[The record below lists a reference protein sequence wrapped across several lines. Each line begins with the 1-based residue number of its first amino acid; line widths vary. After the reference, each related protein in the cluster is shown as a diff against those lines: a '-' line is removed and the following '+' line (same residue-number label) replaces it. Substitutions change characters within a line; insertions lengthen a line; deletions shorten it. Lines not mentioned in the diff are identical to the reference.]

1 MRRFLYELS
10 EGWKIAA
17 SQMRSN
23 LMRSALTALGV
34 IIGIVAVTLMGTA
47 IGGIQVGFDKSMS
60 IFGDDVLYVGQW
72 PWRKVDDWWN
82 YRDRKKIKTE
92 YADALNRIIAMT
104 LNSNLMIAIPTSSVI
119 RSVKYADSE
128 VGNVLVRGTVS
139 DYIITSTFDFKEG
152 RFFNDL
158 ESRGGANVCVVG
170 YDVADALFPS
180 ASPIDKSVLIN
191 GQPFKIV
198 GVIARQGSF
207 LGLFSLDS
215 IVVMP
220 RPAFQ
225 KYFTAKSEADILVK
239 VKDKTKLAEA
249 KDELDGLMR
258 RVRGLPPEKN
268 DDFSIN
274 EQQALKSTL
283 DPIKNSIAI
292 AGLFITGLSL
302 FVGAI
307 GIMNITFVSVKE
319 RTKEIGTR
327 KALGARRRTVLLQF
341 LIESTALCLLGGF
354 IGITIAVFSI
364 ISVMTAIGALQ
375 NSIENGLSFL
385 GSNIFQFAK
394 YPANVN
400 IGGEIKKKYQNRRNI
415 SYRQALHYY
424 QLMEGD
430 AREICLKCFG
440 YELKG
445 QAVYNGVKTTPSL
458 LIVGTNRSFLTAN
471 AYTLGYGRNLNDEDV
486 NLARR
491 VIVVGKIIEKRLF
504 PHESPIGKVI
514 RVSGHTYTIIG
525 VLAEKGTSF
534 GQSQD
539 DLCIMPITRF
549 FEDYGE
555 AKRTVNIATQAFTQ
569 DTYNR
574 TFDRGID
581 AMRIARGLRP
591 DQPNDFEIY
600 SNDSL
605 KSAFV
610 SVAGYV
616 RVGAFV
622 ISFIALVAAGIG
634 IMNIMLVSVT
644 ERTKEIGVRKSI
656 GARSRDILRQFLTE
670 AVFISEAG
678 GVLGIILGIIVGDLL
693 AAWLK
698 MDLIFPY
705 GWAIA
710 GLLVCSAIGIG
721 FGLYPAYRAANLDP
735 IEALRYE

>member
-1 MRRFLYELS
+1 MALS
-10 EGWKIAA
+10 SLGANKLRA
-17 SQMRSN
+17 
-23 LMRSALTALGV
+23 ALT
-34 IIGIVAVTLMGTA
+34 
-47 IGGIQVGFDKSMS
+47 
-60 IFGDDVLYVGQW
+60 
-72 PWRKVDDWWN
+72 
-82 YRDRKKIKTE
+82 
-92 YADALNRIIAMT
+92 MT
-104 LNSNLMIAIPTSSVI
+104 
-119 RSVKYADSE
+119 
-128 VGNVLVRGTVS
+128 
-139 DYIITSTFDFKEG
+139 
-152 RFFNDL
+152 
-158 ESRGGANVCVVG
+158 
-170 YDVADALFPS
+170 
-180 ASPIDKSVLIN
+180 
-191 GQPFKIV
+191 
-198 GVIARQGSF
+198 
-207 LGLFSLDS
+207 
-215 IVVMP
+215 
-220 RPAFQ
+220 
-225 KYFTAKSEADILVK
+225 
-239 VKDKTKLAEA
+239 
-249 KDELDGLMR
+249 
-258 RVRGLPPEKN
+258 
-268 DDFSIN
+268 
-274 EQQALKSTL
+274 
-283 DPIKNSIAI
+283 
-292 AGLFITGLSL
+292 
-302 FVGAI
+302 
-307 GIMNITFVSVKE
+307 
-319 RTKEIGTR
+319 
-327 KALGARRRTVLLQF
+327 
-341 LIESTALCLLGGF
+341 
-354 IGITIAVFSI
+354 GITIGVFSI

-375 NSIENGLSFL
+375 SSIESGISFL

-400 IGGEIKKKYQNRRNI
+400 IGGEIKKKYQNRRDI

-424 QLMEGD
+424 ELMQGN

-458 LIVGTNRSFLTAN
+458 LIVGTNGSFLAAN

-486 NLARR
+486 ELSRR
-491 VIVVGKIIEKRLF
+491 VIVVGKTVEKRLF
-504 PHESPIGKVI
+504 SHETPIGKVV
-514 RVSGHTYTIIG
+514 RVSGHTYTIVG
-525 VLAEKGTSF
+525 VLAEKGTAF

-555 AKRTVNIATQAFTQ
+555 AKRTVNIATQAFTT

-574 TFDRGID
+574 TFDRGIG

-610 SVAGYV
+610 NVAGYV

-656 GARSRDILRQFLTE
+656 GARSHDILRQFLTE

-678 GVLGIILGIIVGDLL
+678 GVLGIILGIIVGDML

-698 MDLIFPY
+698 VDLIFPY

-710 GLLVCSAIGIG
+710 GVLVCSAIGIA